1 LTRLPTTRKRL
12 SKLSADRQRR
22 FCEVL
27 ERKSRGRPQWYVN
40 IDSIARQLGIDW
52 REATLLAAECEQ
64 AGLVVHDLSS
74 SAMRHR
80 RAMDIPHS
88 VALLPDALAIIRKKQ
103 R

>member
-1 LTRLPTTRKRL
+1 MKRP
-12 SKLSADRQRR
+12 SKLSAERQRR

-40 IDSIARQLGIDW
+40 IDSVARQLGIDW

-64 AGLVVHDLSS
+64 AGLVVQDLRS

-80 RAMDIPHS
+80 RAKGIPHS
-88 VALLPDALAIIRKKQ
+88 VALLGAR
-103 R
+103 RR